1 MSFEGFE
8 NSLINSI
15 IEINALYESDL
26 KSLKKIGLG
35 GSDSKCVYELL
46 IRKFRRELSDKN
58 NFKIDRNN
66 NIKDIP
72 QNIIDKCVLISEQ
85 ISDEIHNFLKNDEDY
100 KCDINNYENQSNSDS
115 NNLDSYTNDTNNV
128 VIECNKI
135 TECNKIVNCGID
147 NISIRFT
154 DLNNEY
160 KNSIANK
167 FGYNS
172 IDDFMVNNLQMNFIN
187 IGSILNLYESNKIK
201 NNFQSTDIERF
212 C

>member
-1 MSFEGFE
+1 MELEGIDV
-8 NSLINSI
+8 LIN
-15 IEINALYESDL
+15 NA
-26 KSLKKIGLG
+26 G
-35 GSDSKCVYELL
+35 
-46 IRKFRRELSDKN
+46 
-58 NFKIDRNN
+58 
-66 NIKDIP
+66 
-72 QNIIDKCVLISEQ
+72 
-85 ISDEIHNFLKNDEDY
+85 
-100 KCDINNYENQSNSDS
+100 
-115 NNLDSYTNDTNNV
+115 
-128 VIECNKI
+128 I
-135 TECNKIVNCGID
+135 TLD